1 MENPLLISHFY
12 LIIADYIPSVQYFFH
27 SRKTAQWGLCF
38 SAPWGKIRITQT
50 GLPSDVKEAAMTK
63 KKLFVLWGG
72 MFILCAGLGFI
83 PGPTGALRVL
93 LSAVS
98 LAFFVPPGL
107 LLYRAAKTGDR
118 ATVVLIRNLAALS
131 LILTAVLLVL
141 NFLAVLS
148 TEAAGTMLYYML
160 VMVSSPMICSGN
172 WAVSL
177 FLWACLLMA
186 ALKYGRK

>member
-1 MENPLLISHFY
+1 
-12 LIIADYIPSVQYFFH
+12 
-27 SRKTAQWGLCF
+27 
-38 SAPWGKIRITQT
+38 
-50 GLPSDVKEAAMTK
+50 MTK

-107 LLYRAAKTGDR
+107 LLYRAEKTGDR

-160 VMVSSPMICSGN
+160 VMVSSPMICSGY